1 VRVAVLGL
9 AHVHVEAYVAILN
22 ALPDVELI
30 GCAER
35 DDAAPSRQ
43 FFDAQLYRNVAT
55 LLAERPDAVIVC
67 SETVHHRA
75 LVEQA
80 AAAGAHVLCEKPI
93 ATTLEDAVAMRD
105 ACLHH
110 GVTFMTAFPMRFDAS
125 VMQAR
130 QTLQSGSLG
139 QVLGIVGVNH
149 SINPSAHDTWF
160 ADPALAGG
168 GAVMDHVVHLAD
180 LYRWWFG
187 SDVREIYASLGRGP
201 GDAVETSG
209 VLLVTLSNGLS
220 ASIDCSWSRPPSY
233 PRWGHLKMEVVAE
246 QGVLRL
252 DPFAE
257 HLTVYAEAT
266 TPAWV
271 GFAPDANRA
280 MLTAFLDSVRLAS
293 APPVTWLDGYRAL
306 QVALGAYASDRS
318 GQPETVSSSNV

>member
-1 VRVAVLGL
+1 MRVAVLGL

-22 ALPDVELI
+22 ALPDAELI

-35 DDAAPSRQ
+35 DGVVPDRQ
-43 FFDAQLYRNVAT
+43 FFDARLYKDVAT

-67 SETVHHRA
+67 SETAHHRA

-139 QVLGIVGVNH
+139 QVLGIVGINH
-149 SINPSAHDTWF
+149 SVNPSAHDPWF
-160 ADPALAGG
+160 ADPHLAGG
-168 GAVMDHVVHLAD
+168 GAVMDHVVHLTD

-187 SDVREIYASLGRGP
+187 SDVREVYASLARGP

-209 VLLVTLSNGLS
+209 VLLVTLDNGLS
-220 ASIDCSWSRPPSY
+220 ASIDCSWSRPLSY
-233 PRWGHLKMEVVAE
+233 PRWGHLKMEVVGE

-257 HLTVYAEAT
+257 HLTVYGQTAAL
-266 TPAWV
+266 AWV

-280 MLTAFLDSVRLAS
+280 MLTAFLDSVRFAS

-306 QVALGAYASDRS
+306 QVALGAYASDRL
-318 GQPETVSSSNV
+318 GQPEDVSSSEV

>member
-1 VRVAVLGL
+1 MRVAVLGL

-22 ALPDVELI
+22 ALPDAELI

-35 DDAAPSRQ
+35 DGAAPGRQ
-43 FFDAQLYRNVAT
+43 FSDARRYRDVSS

-110 GVTFMTAFPMRFDAS
+110 GVRFMTAFPMRFGAA

-139 QVLGIVGVNH
+139 QILGMVGVNH
-149 SINPSAHDTWF
+149 SVNPSAHHAWF
-160 ADPALAGG
+160 ADPQLAGG

-187 SDVREIYASLGRGP
+187 SDVREVYASLGRGP
-201 GDAVETSG
+201 EDAVETSG

-233 PRWGHLKMEVVAE
+233 PRWGHLKVEVVGE

-257 HLTVYAEAT
+257 HLTVYGAT
-266 TPAWV
+266 TAPAWV

-280 MLTAFLDSVRLAS
+280 MLIAFLDSVRLAS

-306 QVALGAYASDRS
+306 QVALAAYASDRL
-318 GQPETVSSSNV
+318 GQPEPVSSGGM